1 MRQITGLKLGVLPAL
16 VMALALSG
24 CSALNPFAAKKLP
37 PAELVKFT
45 PSMNVKAS
53 WTVNVGKSE
62 EGAFSPAL
70 DGNVV
75 YVASESG
82 TLAALDQGS
91 GAKKWSVDLKSKLVA
106 GVAAT
111 ANVLAVV
118 DAGRNLIGFD
128 SSGKQLWK
136 TNLGNDVTTRPVGAS
151 GLILV
156 RTIDYSIA
164 AYSSQSGGLVWKY
177 TRQLPPLTLRS
188 EAPIEVNN
196 GRVYA
201 GLPGGRLV
209 GLDINTGQVV
219 WEGLLAAPSGTTEIE
234 RISDVTGAPVYNFRE
249 VCGATF
255 QGRVGC
261 LDATSGRPIW
271 AEDFSA
277 PNGAS
282 VDDRYLIAS
291 NELGDL
297 YSYSRNGGKRAW
309 KIENFERRNPTT
321 PVVVGRAVALGDFE
335 GYLHFIGRDDGRTL
349 ARVRVGSTE
358 FSSKPVVSDSG
369 QVLVQSRGGDVTAL
383 SIQ

>member
-1 MRQITGLKLGVLPAL
+1 MMNTMRQKLGLIPAL
-16 VMALALSG
+16 AALMVVTG
-24 CSALNPFAAKKLP
+24 CSSLNPFAAKRLP

-45 PSMNVKAS
+45 PSLNVKVN
-53 WTVNVGKSE
+53 WTTGVGKSA
-62 EGAFSPAL
+62 EGAFAPAV
-70 DGNVV
+70 DGNTV
-75 YVASESG
+75 YAASEAG
-82 TLAALDQGS
+82 TLTALDQAS
-91 GAKKWSVDLKSKLVA
+91 GKQKWSVDLKTKLVA
-106 GVAAT
+106 GVAVT
-111 ANVLAVV
+111 ANLVAVIDSSRQLV
-118 DAGRNLIGFD
+118 GFD
-128 SSGKQLWK
+128 LSGKQLWK
-136 TNLGNDVTTRPVGAS
+136 TNIGNDVTTKPIGVS

-188 EAPIEVNN
+188 EAPLEINN

-209 GLDINTGQVV
+209 GLDINTGQVL
-219 WEGLLAAPSGTTEIE
+219 WEGLLASPTGTTEIE

-261 LDATSGRPIW
+261 LDATTGRPLW
-271 AEDFSA
+271 SEDFSA

-282 VDDRYLIAS
+282 VDDRYLITA
-291 NELGDL
+291 NELGDM
-297 YSYSRNGGKRAW
+297 YAFSRNGGKRAW
-309 KIENFERRNPTT
+309 KIENFERRSPTT
-321 PVVVGRAVALGDFE
+321 PVVVGRAVAIGDFE

-349 ARVRVGSTE
+349 ARLRIGSTE
-358 FSSKPVVSDSG
+358 LSSKPVVTDSG
-369 QVLVQSRGGDVTAL
+369 LIFVQSRGGDLSAL